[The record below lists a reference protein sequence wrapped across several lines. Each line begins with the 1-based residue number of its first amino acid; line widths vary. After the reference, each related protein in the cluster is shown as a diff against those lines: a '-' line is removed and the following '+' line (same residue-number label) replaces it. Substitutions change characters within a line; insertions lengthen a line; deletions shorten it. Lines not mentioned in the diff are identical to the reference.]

1 MMPLLSLH
9 RRNIL
14 STCLIPTF
22 VQNQI
27 LVFHFQTDNNN
38 NLLLTEREGRTGE
51 YWPEVCDSTDQAQQG
66 PYENDEK

>member
-9 RRNIL
+9 RRN
-14 STCLIPTF
+14 TF

-38 NLLLTEREGRTGE
+38 NLSLTEREGRTGE
-51 YWPEVCDSTDQAQQG
+51 YWPEVVTVGTERSKVRTKTT
-66 PYENDEK
+66 E